1 MKASGASLLFEQ
13 KGLPFKG
20 LDAFFDG
27 LKAGFED
34 GFVLA
39 RRGDALRYFF
49 VIQGKPYIAA
59 VIDGGAARVTSIED
73 FFSWYRCVETADIE
87 VYKADKKVLLCLLV
101 RIHYSPELSFTTDQ
115 MAPEEVIE
123 NMEGKG
129 KDAVIAVSDAGGESG
144 LWHFVIFVGGKVAY
158 TTLLGEGD
166 VGTEEESPADRLISY
181 IMSADKGTPLLVEIY
196 VDTQITPAADA
207 MAFEDKGIT
216 GQYLGLADGLPPASE
231 AVFEAEP
238 PAEPEAGKAL
248 EPAFGAEAGS
258 EPELEMP
265 EPDTLPGGESTLNG
279 ESTPDG
285 ALTPDGG
292 LSGEAVDEDVLP
304 QGAGALELEVG
315 EGAGEPFM
323 ESTDQAQE
331 SGVGREPEP
340 LQGAESEPLRAGP
353 EEEGLEEAAG
363 LSAEEPGQGRAGD
376 GEEFPEELLEE
387 VSAEFT
393 MEEESFT
400 AESLPGEFAGLSI
413 DELSESFDPPG
424 GDEAG
429 KGEEGGDLPP
439 AGAKD
444 DDGILTGNV
453 TELQAQVKETEAGQE
468 VSGPEAGADDLL
480 AGNAPVTGNAPEVPF
495 LSEDP
500 SLEEDPFSADEG
512 FTFEEDTSVDSEDPD
527 GSSLSPEGAFA
538 EEPLLT
544 QEDAGQDIIEDLE
557 DSGIETTF
565 GLDDSAGFTED
576 TPEFEV
582 EESGG
587 EVVRGREEAAAQ
599 ESAAGEATGDGPGAV
614 IPEEE
619 PQAGASAV
627 QKDSFFK
634 PLPIEEDMGQRQPKA
649 HPLTATL
656 TGKDGVVFTLGSI
669 TNIGKEEGSE
679 IKLEGMLAARKLAA
693 IIRGKDS
700 FKVVKKGGGKSAL
713 KVNGDKVDG
722 ELELKDGDTLEAASL
737 SLKFSVVRS

>member
-1 MKASGASLLFEQ
+1 
-13 KGLPFKG
+13 
-20 LDAFFDG
+20 
-27 LKAGFED
+27 
-34 GFVLA
+34 
-39 RRGDALRYFF
+39 
-49 VIQGKPYIAA
+49 
-59 VIDGGAARVTSIED
+59 
-73 FFSWYRCVETADIE
+73 
-87 VYKADKKVLLCLLV
+87 
-101 RIHYSPELSFTTDQ
+101 
-115 MAPEEVIE
+115 
-123 NMEGKG
+123 
-129 KDAVIAVSDAGGESG
+129 
-144 LWHFVIFVGGKVAY
+144 
-158 TTLLGEGD
+158 
-166 VGTEEESPADRLISY
+166 
-181 IMSADKGTPLLVEIY
+181 
-196 VDTQITPAADA
+196 
-207 MAFEDKGIT
+207 
-216 GQYLGLADGLPPASE
+216 
-231 AVFEAEP
+231 
-238 PAEPEAGKAL
+238 
-248 EPAFGAEAGS
+248 
-258 EPELEMP
+258 
-265 EPDTLPGGESTLNG
+265 
-279 ESTPDG
+279 
-285 ALTPDGG
+285 
-292 LSGEAVDEDVLP
+292 
-304 QGAGALELEVG
+304 
-315 EGAGEPFM
+315 M

-331 SGVGREPEP
+331 SGAGREPEP

-453 TELQAQVKETEAGQE
+453 TELQAQVIETEAGQE

-480 AGNAPVTGNAPEVPF
+480 AGNAPVTGNAP
-495 LSEDP
+495 
-500 SLEEDPFSADEG
+500 
-512 FTFEEDTSVDSEDPD
+512 TFEEDTSVDSEDAD
-527 GSSLSPEGAFA
+527 GSSLSP
-538 EEPLLT
+538 

-587 EVVRGREEAAAQ
+587 EAARGREEAAAQ
-599 ESAAGEATGDGPGAV
+599 ESAAPAQESAEGEVTGDGPVAV